1 MSHLEED
8 FLWLLKAE
16 GLPLPDER
24 EFKFHPNR
32 RWRIDFCY
40 SDLMLAVEI
49 EGGEWVNGR
58 HNRALAKDA
67 EKYNELVLLGYR
79 LLRFAGSQ
87 LKNGLAVAQM
97 RRILL

>member
-8 FLWLLKAE
+8 FLWLLKSE

-24 EFKFHPNR
+24 ELKFHPTR
-32 RWRIDFCY
+32 RWRVDFCY
-40 SDLMLAVEI
+40 SDLMLGVEI

-79 LLRFAGSQ
+79 LLRFTGSQ
-87 LKNGLAVAQM
+87 LKNGIAVKHM

>member
-8 FLWLLKAE
+8 FLWSLKSE
-16 GLPLPDER
+16 KLPLPDER
-24 EFKFHPNR
+24 EFKFHPVR
-32 RWRIDFCY
+32 RWRVDFCY
-40 SDLMLAVEI
+40 PELMLAVEI

-79 LLRFAGSQ
+79 LLRFTGSQ
-87 LKNGLAVAQM
+87 LKNGIAVKHM

>member
-1 MSHLEED
+1 MSQLEEE

-16 GLPLPDER
+16 GLPLPDAR
-24 EFKFHPNR
+24 EFRFHPVR
-32 RWRIDFCY
+32 RWRVDFCY

-79 LLRFAGSQ
+79 LLRFTGSQ
-87 LKNGLAVAQM
+87 LKTGVAVTHM
-97 RRILL
+97 RRALL